1 MCIRDRLYPDA
12 SIIKWTVKIVVGI
25 LLSCLL
31 LLFLYHLQKQVYQKP
46 DFFGKDL
53 AQKIK
58 KVTLLLVESYFLIL
72 NENQK

>member
-1 MCIRDRLYPDA
+1 M
-12 SIIKWTVKIVVGI
+12 KIVVGI
-25 LLSCLL
+25 LLSYF
-31 LLFLYHLQKQVYQKP
+31 LLFVLVSFTGISLSQARLL
-46 DFFGKDL
+46 GKDL

>member
-1 MCIRDRLYPDA
+1 M
-12 SIIKWTVKIVVGI
+12 
-25 LLSCLL
+25 
-31 LLFLYHLQKQVYQKP
+31 YHLQKQVYQKP